1 MDASAA
7 SLKFSSEIAR
17 GASLVPSSDRT
28 TNVPHNPTQAEVRK
42 VVESAQQFEAAM
54 LESFLQPL
62 EKAFSSVPSGK
73 DDGGLGVGGFGDMGT
88 QAMASAISQAGGI
101 GIADMLVRNLLH
113 LQRVPARPMAISTG
127 GPNGIKGFSPY
138 ADSN

>member
-1 MDASAA
+1 MEISPLSTRPNHVEKVPSAA
-7 SLKFSSEIAR
+7 
-17 GASLVPSSDRT
+17 
-28 TNVPHNPTQAEVRK
+28 EVHK
-42 VVESAQQFEAAM
+42 VIESAHQFEAAM
-54 LESFLQPL
+54 LESFLEPM
-62 EKAFSSVPSGK
+62 EKAFSTVPGDSDDNLGMSGY
-73 DDGGLGVGGFGDMGT
+73 GGMGT

-113 LQRVPARPMAISTG
+113 LQKVPGQATAIGTG

>member
-1 MDASAA
+1 MQTVAITSRLDFSPQE
-7 SLKFSSEIAR
+7 LKPAKGGNS
-17 GASLVPSSDRT
+17 
-28 TNVPHNPTQAEVRK
+28 PTPAEVRK
-42 VVESAQQFEAAM
+42 VVEAAHQFEAAM
-54 LESFLQPL
+54 LESFLQPM
-62 EKAFSSVPSGK
+62 EKAFSTLPGGN
-73 DDGGLGVGGFGDMGT
+73 DENGLGVSGFSDMGT

-113 LQRVPARPMAISTG
+113 LQKVPGRGMAIGTG